1 MAAEAPHRT
10 LLTNEN
16 FKTMTTF
23 TQIIVASAL
32 ITLPYLM
39 LNEVRAILDI
49 LKNNNNDDE

>member
-16 FKTMTTF
+16 FKMMTTF

-32 ITLPYLM
+32 ITLLYLM